1 MSQDVESSI
10 ATIIETPSSA
20 AQQEIENLASK
31 RNVLDL
37 PSSINSESISL
48 ATQKIFNELLIDSNS
63 KQFDIKYVA
72 LIKNNY
78 LEFIQYFIQQ
88 VQNSK
93 SNQQDILFGLGML
106 AIICLLLCVES
117 INSKNFTDKIAIETI
132 NNSLSERKRNVD
144 IQFFV
149 TVLTTIQQ
157 QLQAKNNYLLVYDEF
172 LSLLLQH
179 AKDDSLLVFDQ
190 ATVQYAYQYIIKECQ
205 RFLTTLDSIS
215 NLFLVLDILD
225 TMSSLSKIDTNSVI
239 NYITFAMQTS
249 FKDVIDILV
258 GWFLDKN
265 TLHKQKLRI
274 GESLANMP
282 SSLWEGKHLDFTSNL
297 IQKFISDMNSLNDE
311 RQFQTF
317 VMCLRFVC
325 VSLSPPTFFQILNRN
340 KTILALL
347 FDTLFL
353 GSLTKFSDK
362 KKQLWRSI
370 LECIITFT
378 EKISI
383 QRKSS
388 DQNIVKNVETDI
400 AENTLGYIEGFLSN
414 SCDDIPSEFFSFVL
428 TVLNNLES
436 VLSKPMIKIFIN
448 EVLRFACKQITIDAY
463 LYLELA
469 RIFDMLFNTLL
480 KKSTLEV
487 LKWTE
492 NNDFNRLF
500 VFGMMAFSMDKGNDH
515 IYSDLLNGHENWME
529 DMLQSDEQTFI
540 EMLKKFRNNFD
551 KFKGKVSSELVLEI
565 VLQLLNRNMVSQ
577 HVQRELLLWLHLIY
591 QSETTLPTDNAVDT
605 LRSILDSDSSIE
617 NKLAV
622 LRVVVECL
630 EKVDTDKYSLN
641 GTTQLLG
648 CFFKCL
654 ESNSEVIFSESVES
668 IRKCGHILVDQTV
681 TSEFTWFKYY
691 SSRQSEGLPDG
702 TTLSNDFERLF
713 SSLESS
719 TIEDPY
725 VYKSVPNAV
734 LYCIVNRLKTPF
746 GNAMP
751 TFEEFEKLLIKH
763 PDSEVLQ
770 YFISELQRQV
780 NALIY
785 SHAFSSLF
793 HSQVVTFFTSNLK
806 VCNDWFTRLQSQM
819 SGRIVYNGLKS
830 LLSEKEK
837 LERVETLLIAIC
849 TTLCEEYDDQEM
861 LNGLQT
867 VIETDFQKHPS
878 FLQVVKGFI
887 HETQGR
893 FEEALRYYEE
903 IPSFFSERNRTKIM
917 DRILMCKYYLK
928 TDESF
933 ELFQLASQC
942 SYSPSMT
949 SYIEMAEQQ
958 KAGVDLR
965 ITNFSNRHDDL
976 ILSKLTLT
984 EEVNHRQYIKRYLHQ
999 NVAPFATNLI
1009 PAHNLE
1015 KVKISPKYGII
1026 IYADQKKADTTLLKY
1041 HLDRCNMHTARS
1053 LVERLGI
1060 EEEEKAMLKLDELYN
1075 EDRNQAI
1082 VNLANKLSRSSNK
1095 QLLISQRAPSKLYY
1109 WIDQNQHSLGKDT
1122 LAQICSSLG
1131 IHTSGNDRN
1140 VIPTILNTI
1149 VSISELLSPS
1159 SHKDHLHMA
1168 LEFLEKYD
1176 TENKNR
1182 LQMYRNILQYQ
1193 VNLSRLEV
1201 TKIVAK
1207 LLNDLKCF
1215 DDEEFNRFVEDI
1227 DYRIWLPFIPQIF
1240 SVFTEYYAHAKS
1252 IILKLGK
1259 HRLQSIIYPSVVR
1272 YLDHAKNSTDII
1284 GELRKINVDMVNSVI
1299 SFVTECKRMTHT
1311 WHDLWLQ
1318 TLAGCRKYLT
1328 KTGVKSQ
1335 KFRILLEQ
1343 TYNVTMN
1350 ALPESRVEHLFQV
1363 QYQSVLQMIYQ
1374 SLIEL
1379 SNRTDDV
1386 SDLELDIV
1394 KHKLSD
1400 LSHQISRGSIFREFQ
1415 MEDVVP
1421 KLLNPEIL
1429 RNIPIPGFHLH
1440 SSEDSLVTVESV
1452 NSKVKVLGSKTKPK
1466 KIILI
1471 GNNGKSYT
1479 FLLKGKEDLRL
1490 DQRMQQFIRAS
1501 NMILK
1506 YNNSD
1511 PLLRNRTYDVTPL
1524 GKNCGLIEWIEDT
1537 QTIFNLYRKK
1547 DSVYKP
1553 MDHYYKCLL
1562 PILKSENITKQPYPT
1577 SVLKK
1582 VFTKC
1587 KATLDKEPGINPAD
1601 TLQRHVLFNPT
1612 QTSINS
1618 SFESQRNFIISTA
1631 CMSAIGYVVGLGDR
1645 HLDNILIDS
1654 FTSEVIHIDYQIC
1667 FNQGLN
1673 LPVPEIVPFRLTP
1686 CIQMAIGDSV
1696 MKSKFY
1702 SVCEQTL
1709 MSLHKE
1715 KNLLLELLMTFISDP
1730 LIDQT
1735 SDQQIHS
1742 IFDKQLDALF
1752 LEQVIEKKEDIVSE
1766 FKAFMEGI
1774 SLLDVFEEVRVS
1786 EQTRIEEY
1794 CLIIENEKILQQEKT
1809 SIDVSSFNSIE
1820 SAKDKLDTEKLRV
1833 AAEKHVVSASLEN
1846 LLKKFSDESA
1856 QHFNLFNT
1864 VKNREF
1870 TLAYMGISITKP
1882 EPLLHNILPYL
1893 STDSTE
1899 YFQKQ
1904 QEVEDKQVRLKM
1916 CVSEMVSSLRE
1927 IQGMYNRYSD
1937 MEYIAHDM
1945 KYVISN
1951 VLHQLLICKDPS
1963 QLEPIVRSICVPLP
1977 ELLNSITTLDNEL
1990 AKLDKD
1996 LQFLTNQQFSIPMV
2010 SYSHQIVD
2018 VVSLLNQII
2027 IEAID
2032 SSRSMMPS
2040 ESSVYDVSDWCGFR
2054 NLLRIEACI
2063 VFCHDNGLSSANQIP
2078 TKDQLVLL
2086 STGIANIT
2094 STVKQFLENFVFVI
2108 IPEFLTA
2115 LSQSDSVIKL
2125 LRIIM
2130 DLFESDMSIKDK
2142 MMAYQVHLSNPSSA
2156 NLLCLAMD
2164 TQFTQLETPFK
2175 ELSLIPNVSDLFFS
2189 TKLDTL
2195 HDIFSELLN
2204 YDPSYNQSIYN
2215 IINIIKDHVDTFV
2228 EKVTIPTL
2236 IETLQ
2241 QWNIYR
2247 SDVSNEIRSN
2257 EALMHQIKK
2266 LTLDFEEF
2274 GNRVAQRIIIPRQSI
2289 CRSKLQTLM
2298 WNNQFSSHVTL
2309 KNQSII
2315 HWKESILDNLENSL
2329 RRTSLARDDLVHT
2342 LQELQNLEQ
2351 NKYLTICKPY
2361 LNESQFNGLLTN
2373 ISTRNANMENM
2384 MKQLQTEIV
2393 FGKSVLYL
2401 EKKDRQVPFDTADLG
2416 SIYGSECYNAI
2427 KNWQSLFEKEILY
2440 QKEYQ
2445 DLIHQ
2450 KERFEE
2456 LEHEIEALHTTLKDP
2471 DLVEVQSNQ
2480 MHYSDLIR
2488 SKFIAP
2494 YKQLASKAAISYMN
2508 LISQLVSVLQ
2518 SMIELSSFH
2527 KAFRQA
2533 LQQFEAKLTAHY
2545 ELVNQ
2550 YFVDC
2555 NDSLEFKKESMDS
2568 LFHYQHH
2575 KKLISRTNEL
2585 KQSVN
2590 DIFDYTIDQFNE
2602 ISKQIEEQS
2611 YIENIDDDIM
2621 PQQQKNSNNNYDG
2634 PFIVQLVEQRL
2645 NEADS
2650 NEKVRNIIAK
2660 QMEQATSEENLS
2672 KMYKGWI
2679 PWL

>member
-1 MSQDVESSI
+1 
-10 ATIIETPSSA
+10 
-20 AQQEIENLASK
+20 
-31 RNVLDL
+31 
-37 PSSINSESISL
+37 
-48 ATQKIFNELLIDSNS
+48 
-63 KQFDIKYVA
+63 
-72 LIKNNY
+72 
-78 LEFIQYFIQQ
+78 
-88 VQNSK
+88 
-93 SNQQDILFGLGML
+93 ML
-106 AIICLLLCVES
+106 SIICLVLSVES
-117 INSKNFTDKIAIETI
+117 INSKNFNDKIAVETI
-132 NNSLSERKRNVD
+132 NNSLLELKRNVD

-157 QLQAKNNYLLVYDEF
+157 QLQAKNNYLLVYCEF
-172 LSLLLQH
+172 LSLLLQQ
-179 AKDDSLLVFDQ
+179 AKGDSLFVFDQ

-205 RFLTTLDSIS
+205 KFLTTIDSIP
-215 NLFLVLDILD
+215 NLFLVLDVLD
-225 TMSSLSKIDTNSVI
+225 TMSSLSKIDTNGVI
-239 NYITFAMQTS
+239 NYITFAIQTV

-274 GESLANMP
+274 GETLANMP

-297 IQKFISDMNSLNDE
+297 IQKFISDMSSLNDE

-317 VMCLRFVC
+317 VMCLRYIC
-325 VSLSPPTFFQILNRN
+325 VSLSPSTLFMILNRN

-353 GSLTKFSDK
+353 GSMTKFLDK

-370 LECIITFT
+370 LECITTFT
-378 EKISI
+378 EKIPN

-388 DQNIVKNVETDI
+388 DQQNIAKNVEFDI
-400 AENTLGYIEGFLSN
+400 AEKTLGYIEGFLSKA
-414 SCDDIPSEFFSFVL
+414 SDDISSEFFSFVV

-436 VLSKPMIKIFIN
+436 VLSKAMLKKFIH
-448 EVLRFACKQITIDAY
+448 ELLQFASRQVTIDTY
-463 LYLELA
+463 LYLDLA
-469 RIFDMLFNTLL
+469 RIFDMLFNNFL
-480 KKSTLEV
+480 KKNVLDV
-487 LKWTE
+487 LKWAD
-492 NNDFNRLF
+492 NDDFNRLF

-515 IYSDLLNGHENWME
+515 LYSELLKGHESWME

-540 EMLKKFRNNFD
+540 EMLKKFRNNFERFRE
-551 KFKGKVSSELVLEI
+551 KENSELVLEI
-565 VLQLLNRNMVSQ
+565 VLQLLNKNMVSQ

-591 QSETTLPTDNAVDT
+591 KLESTLPTDNAVDT
-605 LRSILDSDSSIE
+605 LRSILDSDSSTE

-630 EKVDTDKYSLN
+630 KKVNTDQYSLT
-641 GTTQLLG
+641 GTTQLVG

-654 ESNSEVIFSESVES
+654 ESNSDLIFSEAVES

-681 TSEFTWFKYY
+681 SSEFTWIKYY
-691 SSRQSEGLPDG
+691 SSKQSEGLPDG

-713 SSLESS
+713 GSLEK
-719 TIEDPY
+719 TTEDPY
-725 VYKSVPNAV
+725 LYKSVPNAV
-734 LYCIVNRLKTPF
+734 LYCIANRLKTPF

-785 SHAFSSLF
+785 SQAFSSLF
-793 HSQVVTFFTSNLK
+793 NSQVVSFFSSNLK
-806 VCNDWFTRLQSQM
+806 VCNDWFTRLQAQM
-819 SGRIVYNGLKS
+819 SGRIIYNGLKS

-837 LERVETLLIAIC
+837 PDRVETLLIAIC

-861 LNGLQT
+861 LIGLHT
-867 VIETDFQKHPS
+867 VMETDFQKYPY
-878 FLQVVKGFI
+878 FLQMVKGFI

-903 IPSFFSERNRTKIM
+903 ISSFLSERNRSKIM
-917 DRILMCKYYLK
+917 DRVLMCKYYLK
-928 TDESF
+928 TDKSL
-933 ELFQLASQC
+933 ELFQLASEC
-942 SYSPSMT
+942 SSYSPSMT
-949 SYIEMAEQQ
+949 TYIELAE
-958 KAGVDLR
+958 KKNESVNLKISND
-965 ITNFSNRHDDL
+965 SNRHDDL
-976 ILSKLTLT
+976 ILSKLNLA
-984 EEVNHRQYIKRYLHQ
+984 EEVNYKQYIRRYLHQ
-999 NVAPFATNLI
+999 NVVPFATKLI
-1009 PAHNLE
+1009 PTHCLNN
-1015 KVKISPKYGII
+1015 VKISPKYGII
-1026 IYADQKKADTTLLKY
+1026 IYADQQKADTVLLKY
-1041 HLDRCNMHTARS
+1041 HLDRCNVHTSRTLADI
-1053 LVERLGI
+1053 LDI
-1060 EEEEKAMLKLDELYN
+1060 EEEEKAILQIDELYN
-1075 EDRNQAI
+1075 EDKNQAI
-1082 VNLANKLSRSSNK
+1082 VNLASKLSTSSNK
-1095 QLLISQRAPSKLYY
+1095 QLLISQGVPSKLYS
-1109 WIDQNQHSLGKDT
+1109 WIDQNQHGLEKNT
-1122 LAQICSSLG
+1122 LTQLCSSLG
-1131 IHTSGNDRN
+1131 IHTDDNDTN
-1140 VIPTILNTI
+1140 IIPTILRSV
-1149 VSISELLSPS
+1149 VSVSEQLSPS

-1207 LLNDLKCF
+1207 LLNDLKYF
-1215 DDEEFNRFVEDI
+1215 DEEEFNRFVEDI

-1284 GELRKINVDMVNSVI
+1284 SELRKINVDMVNSVI

-1311 WHDLWLQ
+1311 WHDLWIQ

-1374 SLIEL
+1374 SLLEL
-1379 SNRTDDV
+1379 SNRADDI
-1386 SDLELDIV
+1386 SDHELDIA

-1400 LSHQISRGSIFREFQ
+1400 LSHQISRGSIFREFN

-1466 KIILI
+1466 KIILV

-1490 DQRMQQFIRAS
+1490 DQRMQQFIRVS

-1506 YNNSD
+1506 YNSND

-1547 DSVYKP
+1547 DSIYKP

-1582 VFTKC
+1582 VFSKC
-1587 KATLDKEPGINPAD
+1587 KATLDKESGINPVD
-1601 TLQRHVLFNPT
+1601 TLQRHILFNPT

-1618 SFESQRNFIISTA
+1618 SFESQRSFIMSTA
-1631 CMSAIGYVVGLGDR
+1631 CMSAIGYIVGLGDR

-1686 CIQMAIGDSV
+1686 CIQLAIGDSV

-1742 IFDKQLDALF
+1742 IFDKQLDSLF
-1752 LEQVIEKKEDIVSE
+1752 LEQVIEKKEDIASE
-1766 FKAFMEGI
+1766 FKTFIEGI
-1774 SLLDVFEEVRVS
+1774 ALLDVFEEVRDS
-1786 EQTRIEEY
+1786 EQAKIEEY
-1794 CLIIENEKILQQEKT
+1794 CLIVENEKILQQEKA
-1809 SIDVSSFNSIE
+1809 SIDVSSFENIDSVKE
-1820 SAKDKLDTEKLRV
+1820 KLDTEKLRV
-1833 AAEKHVVSASLEN
+1833 AAEKHTISTSLEN
-1846 LLKKFSDESA
+1846 LLQKFSDESA
-1856 QHFNLFNT
+1856 QHFNFFNT
-1864 VKNREF
+1864 AKDREF
-1870 TLAYMGISITKP
+1870 NLTYMGVSITKP

-1893 STDSTE
+1893 SADSTE

-1904 QEVEDKQVRLKM
+1904 QEVEDKQVRLKT
-1916 CVSEMVSSLRE
+1916 CISEMVSSLRE
-1927 IQGMYNRYSD
+1927 IQGMYKRYSD

-1951 VLHQLLICKDPS
+1951 VLHQLLICKDPT
-1963 QLEPIVRSICVPLP
+1963 QLDGIVRSICVPQP
-1977 ELLNSITTLDNEL
+1977 ELSDSITMLDNEL
-1990 AKLDKD
+1990 EKLERDV
-1996 LQFLTNQQFSIPMV
+1996 QFLTNQQFSVPTM
-2010 SYSHQIVD
+2010 SYSQQVVD
-2018 VVSLLNQII
+2018 VASLLNQIF
-2027 IEAID
+2027 IEVIE
-2032 SSRSMMPS
+2032 SSRSMVPS
-2040 ESSVYDVSDWCGFR
+2040 ESSVYDVSDWCGYR
-2054 NLLRIEACI
+2054 NLLKIEACI
-2063 VFCHDNGLSSANQIP
+2063 AFCHDHGISAAYQIP

-2086 STGIANIT
+2086 STAIANMT
-2094 STVKQFLENFVFVI
+2094 STVKQFLENVVFVI
-2108 IPEFLTA
+2108 FPEFVTA

-2130 DLFESDMSIKDK
+2130 DLFESDMSIKEK
-2142 MMAYQVHLSNPSSA
+2142 MIAYQVHLSNPSSA

-2175 ELSLIPNVSDLFFS
+2175 ELSLIPNVSDLLFS

-2228 EKVTIPTL
+2228 EKITIPTL
-2236 IETLQ
+2236 IETLK
-2241 QWNIYR
+2241 QWNIYS
-2247 SDVSNEIRSN
+2247 SDVTNEIRSN
-2257 EALMHQIKK
+2257 EPLIHQIKK
-2266 LTLDFEEF
+2266 LTIDFEEF
-2274 GNRVAQRIIIPRQSI
+2274 GNHIAQRIIIPRHTI
-2289 CRSKLQTLM
+2289 CRSKLQTLI
-2298 WNNQFSSHVTL
+2298 WNNQFSSHL
-2309 KNQSII
+2309 SIKNQSII
-2315 HWKESILDNLENSL
+2315 HWKESMLDNLENAL
-2329 RRTSLARDDLVHT
+2329 RKTSFARDDFVHT
-2342 LQELQNLEQ
+2342 LQDLQNLEN
-2351 NKYLTICKPY
+2351 NKYLAICKPY

-2373 ISTRNANMENM
+2373 ISTRNTNFETM
-2384 MKQLQTEIV
+2384 MKQVHSEIV
-2393 FGKSVLYL
+2393 FAKSLLYL
-2401 EKKDRQVPFDTADLG
+2401 EKTDRQVPFDTADLG
-2416 SIYGSECYNAI
+2416 SIYGVECYNAI
-2427 KNWQSLFEKEILY
+2427 KNWLALFEKEILY
-2440 QKEYQ
+2440 QKQYQ
-2445 DLIHQ
+2445 ELLHQ
-2450 KERFEE
+2450 KERFVE
-2456 LEHEIEALHTTLKDP
+2456 LEQEIETLHSTLKDP

-2494 YKQLASKAAISYMN
+2494 YKQLSTKTAISYMN
-2508 LISQLVSVLQ
+2508 MISQLVSVLQ

-2533 LQQFEAKLTAHY
+2533 LQQFEAKLTSHY

-2575 KKLISRTNEL
+2575 KKLIMRTNEL
-2585 KQSVN
+2585 KQSVS
-2590 DIFDYTIDQFNE
+2590 DIYDYTMEQFNE

-2611 YIENIDDDIM
+2611 YIENIDDDVV
-2621 PQQQKNSNNNYDG
+2621 PQQQKNSKNNYDG
-2634 PFIVQLVEQRL
+2634 PFIVKLVEQRL

-2650 NEKVRNIIAK
+2650 VEKVKSIISK
-2660 QMEQATSEENLS
+2660 QIEQATSEENLS